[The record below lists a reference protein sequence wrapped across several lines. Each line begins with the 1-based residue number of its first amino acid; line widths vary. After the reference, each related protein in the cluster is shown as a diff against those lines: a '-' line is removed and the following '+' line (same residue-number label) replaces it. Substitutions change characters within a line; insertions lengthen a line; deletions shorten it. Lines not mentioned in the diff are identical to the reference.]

1 MEYSLL
7 STILNSHF
15 HFISFYHINAYIV
28 KTLSKSKIHQSLC
41 NDVRSRSFS
50 TWKLIC
56 QHDKKGQGRLQCDP
70 RSRPSAAWPEVTGS
84 RDCLDHLADH
94 VVEDS
99 AVSEVLEFHVRV
111 KPGLHL
117 ERAAV
122 TQLWRERR
130 EKG

>member
-1 MEYSLL
+1 M
-7 STILNSHF
+7 TRGH
-15 HFISFYHINAYIV
+15 
-28 KTLSKSKIHQSLC
+28 
-41 NDVRSRSFS
+41 
-50 TWKLIC
+50 
-56 QHDKKGQGRLQCDP
+56 GRLQRD
-70 RSRPSAAWPEVTGS
+70 PEVTGS

-122 TQLWRERR
+122 TQLWRERQTEKDKKRER
-130 EKG
+130 EKREREKDKDIKRKIKTEREKIKRER